1 MTLMTLDTHDTL
13 MVKPK
18 NFKHFLTKSS
28 KKNSI
33 LYAEK
38 FVPLQCR
45 KKDGKMGARA
55 AKIWF
60 QACQNL
66 LPAQS
71 VKNSVRKSTK

>member
-33 LYAEK
+33 YMLKNSYLCSVE
-38 FVPLQCR
+38 R
-45 KKDGKMGARA
+45 KMGKWAPGQQKFGFRPAR
-55 AKIWF
+55 IYY
-60 QACQNL
+60 
-66 LPAQS
+66 LPRA
-71 VKNSVRKSTK
+71 